1 MKRSFPTLNIKR
13 SSTELRAQLN
23 KEEAKICRLK
33 ALCQSLY
40 STTHFE
46 ALATCESLIHIVS
59 VNQEYFQCML
69 ARPAV

>member
-1 MKRSFPTLNIKR
+1 MQTS
-13 SSTELRAQLN
+13 
-23 KEEAKICRLK
+23 CK

-46 ALATCESLIHIVS
+46 ALVTCESLIHIVS

-69 ARPAV
+69 ARPAMWSPLLVEEEALLASLRGNLPLLLG